1 MLPHFFV
8 CGVLLVQPSW
18 DFVSFGFFGGD
29 VLEGVPTLTTCR
41 DSCLLRSWPGGA
53 SFFLAPGL
61 LLGEAITQ
69 KHLENWG
76 IPVLFLM

>member
-1 MLPHFFV
+1 MKYMVDSRVLFFV
-8 CGVLLVQPSW
+8 
-18 DFVSFGFFGGD
+18 FATFGFFGGD

-76 IPVLFLM
+76 YLCYS